1 MTVKIIGHF
10 PDAKS
15 EKNVRKTRFKC
26 PHLKQTPDLSP
37 TLLSSRPSHK
47 ISPFSLSEYLRKD
60 GDNRERKKRE
70 REEGL
75 PISLGVKEH

>member
-1 MTVKIIGHF
+1 M
-10 PDAKS
+10 
-15 EKNVRKTRFKC
+15 KNVRKTRFKC

-47 ISPFSLSEYLRKD
+47 ISPFSLSRIIQGKID
-60 GDNRERKKRE
+60 RDNKEKKKRE